1 METIFRFKDPFFLL
15 LLLLV
20 PGYVYY
26 ELKLKK
32 RPYFVFSDLS
42 LVAAAGKRRIP
53 WHRLTLVIRVLVVI
67 LIILA
72 LARPQSGSLERE
84 VSSPGVDIMLCLDT
98 SGSMQGLDFEVKGER
113 RSRLDVIKE
122 VVTNFI
128 KKRKTD
134 RIGMVVY
141 GAEAFTQCPLTMDYG
156 VLADF
161 LSRLK
166 IGMAGDQTAIGDAL
180 AIAVKRLKDIKA
192 KSKIIIL
199 LTDGVNNTGSIE
211 PLEAAGLAKTFD
223 IKIYTVGV
231 GTVGPVPFLVDTPF
245 GPKYVMQRVDLDKVT
260 LEKIA
265 AVTGGKFFL
274 ASDTEKLGTIYETID
289 KMEKTT
295 VKIKEY
301 SRFEELFPYLIMLA
315 GIFLLLEVFLA
326 NTVLRTAP

>member
-1 METIFRFKDPFFLL
+1 M
-15 LLLLV
+15 
-20 PGYVYY
+20 
-26 ELKLKK
+26 KLKK

-42 LVAAAGKRRIP
+42 LVAAAAGRRIP
-53 WHRLTLVIRVLVVI
+53 WHRLTLVIRVLILI

-122 VVTNFI
+122 VVTNFV

-166 IGMAGDQTAIGDAL
+166 IGMAGDRTAIGDAL

-192 KSKIIIL
+192 KS
-199 LTDGVNNTGSIE
+199 
-211 PLEAAGLAKTFD
+211 
-223 IKIYTVGV
+223 
-231 GTVGPVPFLVDTPF
+231 
-245 GPKYVMQRVDLDKVT
+245 
-260 LEKIA
+260 
-265 AVTGGKFFL
+265 
-274 ASDTEKLGTIYETID
+274 
-289 KMEKTT
+289 
-295 VKIKEY
+295 
-301 SRFEELFPYLIMLA
+301 
-315 GIFLLLEVFLA
+315 
-326 NTVLRTAP
+326 